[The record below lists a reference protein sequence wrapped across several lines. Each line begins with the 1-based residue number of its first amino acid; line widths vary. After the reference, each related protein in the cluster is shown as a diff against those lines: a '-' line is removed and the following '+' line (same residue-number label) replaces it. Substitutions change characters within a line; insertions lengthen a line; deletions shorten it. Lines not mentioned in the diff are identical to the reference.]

1 MDVPSPDPH
10 EDPPMLLAQFDPPAF
25 LDDFNAA
32 QKSAWSAFISQN
44 IDREIARNPG
54 HHFYNPMT
62 TETTA
67 DVVTTD
73 PPIFWT
79 AFPRLVQ
86 VNAPSDRARWTQA
99 DGSRDMQDEYC
110 EWSVERDPTTHKIT
124 RVTFTSEGPEY
135 WNTLGQVAPPRVLQL
150 YQQFVNPAVKESDL
164 FRNGRYNPR
173 NRWNNS
179 TTHGAMHLIQP
190 NNTLMAEINI
200 AVASS
205 IVRRIDGQLLT
216 DEQDLIACG
225 QYGQPER
232 FSDPHIGGEINK
244 LARQQVAIT
253 IANPVALYIRD
264 LSTAGWSA
272 PDGSDPKQFWTIVR
286 GTPQFGL
293 RAVYEVPAGRG
304 FVVGDITING
314 NPIEFGAQIA
324 DFITIKI
331 IGQACRLGQ
340 NHVADATACVD
351 AAPPAGVAQPNAAMI
366 EAAVNAPTILRHR

>member
-1 MDVPSPDPH
+1 
-10 EDPPMLLAQFDPPAF
+10 MLLPQFDPPAF
-25 LDDFNAA
+25 LNDFTPA
-32 QKSAWSAFISQN
+32 QASAWSAFISAS
-44 IDREIARNPG
+44 IDQQLAANLNN
-54 HHFYNPMT
+54 HYYNPT
-62 TETTA
+62 KTDTTA

-86 VNAPSDRARWTQA
+86 VNAPSDRARWMQA
-99 DGSRDMQDEYC
+99 DQSRDVQDEYC
-110 EWSVERDPTTHKIT
+110 EWSVERDPHANKIT
-124 RVTFTSEGPEY
+124 KVTFTSEGPEY
-135 WNTLGQVAPPRVLQL
+135 WNTLATVNPTKVLAL
-150 YQQFVNPAVKESDL
+150 YKQFVNPAVQANDL
-164 FRNGRYNPR
+164 FRNGQYVPR
-173 NRWNNS
+173 NKWNNS
-179 TTHGAMHLIQP
+179 TTKGAMHLIQQ
-190 NNTLMAEINI
+190 NNTLLAEINI

-205 IVRRIDGQLLT
+205 IVRRINGQLLT

-244 LARQQVAIT
+244 LARQQAAIT

-272 PDGSDPKQFWTIVR
+272 PDGSNPKQFWTIVR
-286 GTPQFGL
+286 GTTQFGL
-293 RAVYEVPAGRG
+293 RAVFEVPAARG

-314 NPIEFGAQIA
+314 NPIEFAAQIA

-340 NHVADATACVD
+340 NNVPEETTCVD
-351 AAPPAGVAQPNAAMI
+351 TAPFAGVVQPSAAMI
-366 EAAVNAPTILRHR
+366 DAAANAPAIRRHR

>member
-1 MDVPSPDPH
+1 
-10 EDPPMLLAQFDPPAF
+10 MLLPQFDPPAF
-25 LDDFNAA
+25 LDDFSQA
-32 QKSAWSAFISQN
+32 QKSAWSAFVSQN
-44 IDREIARNPG
+44 LDREITANTG
-54 HHFYNPMT
+54 NHFYNPT
-62 TETTA
+62 KTDTTA

-99 DGSRDMQDEYC
+99 DGSRDVQDEYC
-110 EWSVERDPTTHKIT
+110 EWSVERDPTTQKIT

-135 WNTLGQVAPPRVLQL
+135 WNTLAQVNPAKVLAL
-150 YQQFVNPAVKESDL
+150 YQQFINPAVQANDL
-164 FRNGRYNPR
+164 FQPSGYNARNK
-173 NRWNNS
+173 WNNS
-179 TTHGAMHLIQP
+179 TNLGAMHLIQP
-190 NNTLMAEINI
+190 NNTLLAEINI
-200 AVASS
+200 AVAAS
-205 IVRRIDGQLLT
+205 IVRRINGQLLT

-244 LARQQVAIT
+244 LARQQAALT

-272 PDGSDPKQFWTIVR
+272 PDGSDPKQYWSIVR
-286 GTPQFGL
+286 GTPQFAL
-293 RAVYEVPAGRG
+293 RAVYEVPAGKG

-331 IGQACRLGQ
+331 IGQACRIGQ
-340 NHVADATACVD
+340 NNVADATTCVGVTPM
-351 AAPPAGVAQPNAAMI
+351 AAVPQPTAAMI
-366 EAAVNAPTILRHR
+366 DAAVNAPSIRRHR